1 MVLQEMGKGVP
12 PPKSWTRAIGEK
24 QMERKQHDEQFKAQV
39 RAEYQRGA
47 LGYKKLAK
55 KYGVT
60 RDVIRRILLAGRR
73 GTTMKIDKELAVFKP
88 SGDKELDHY
97 KHACAYWMEY
107 AKRLEQEIEKQQQDK
122 KNSSTHNQGFTQKEI
137 PGEKDL

>member
-1 MVLQEMGKGVP
+1 
-12 PPKSWTRAIGEK
+12 
-24 QMERKQHDEQFKAQV
+24 MERKQHDEQFKAQV
-39 RAEYQRGA
+39 RAEYLRGA

-60 RDVIRRILLAGRR
+60 RDVIRGILLAGRR
-73 GTTMKIDKELAVFKP
+73 GSTMKIDLEKELAVFKP

-97 KHACAYWMEY
+97 KHACATGWSMR
-107 AKRLEQEIEKQQQDK
+107 KDLNRKLKSSNKIK
-122 KNSSTHNQGFTQKEI
+122 KNSSAYNQGFTQKEI

>member
-1 MVLQEMGKGVP
+1 VP
-12 PPKSWTRAIGEK
+12 PPKSWTRAVGEK

-39 RAEYQRGA
+39 RAEYLRGA

-60 RDVIRRILLAGRR
+60 RDVIRGILLAGRR
-73 GTTMKIDKELAVFKP
+73 GSTMKIDLEKELAVFKP

-122 KNSSTHNQGFTQKEI
+122 KKFKCI
-137 PGEKDL
+137 